1 MIGKDLD
8 KYGDLY
14 GIPREK
20 AEPDDSYHARIL
32 ETIMPAPETRSVPYD
47 GDPYRFCELDPS
59 VYSFRVKAEYVH
71 DDIDPR
77 CLCRLVGTSGSNC
90 AFDKSEC
97 PLHREGVKSL
107 GQQVREALVGC
118 ADHPMTLAE
127 RAAFR
132 ELAAV
137 ITDAGAEQLRRFL
150 R

>member
-8 KYGDLY
+8 EYGALY
-14 GIPREK
+14 GVPREE
-20 AEPDDSYHARIL
+20 AESDNSYRARML
-32 ETIMPAPETRSVPYD
+32 EGIVPSTQTRIV
-47 GDPYRFCELDPS
+47 DPYRFRELDPS

-71 DDIDPR
+71 DDINPR

-127 RAAFR
+127 RAAFL